1 MALATSTT
9 KLSATSLLREMAGL
23 SAAEMDR
30 LACRLLVLRA
40 AKRSQTLP
48 AREAELL
55 TAINRTLPP
64 EHRAKYRRLSA
75 KRRSAT
81 LTPAEHRELLRLSDE
96 LEMLNAQRARS
107 LVGLAALRKTTVPA
121 LMDSL
126 GLPSLSNG

>member
-1 MALATSTT
+1 MAVATSTT
-9 KLSATSLLREMAGL
+9 KLSTTALLREMASL
-23 SAAEMDR
+23 SAAELDR

-48 AREAELL
+48 PREAELL

-64 EHRAKYRRLSA
+64 ERRARYRRLSA

-81 LTPAEHRELLRLSDE
+81 LTPAEHRELLCLSDE
-96 LEMLNAQRARS
+96 LEMLNANRARS
-107 LVGLAALRKTTVPA
+107 LVALAALRNTTVPA

-126 GLPSLSNG
+126 GFQSLSNG

>member
-1 MALATSTT
+1 MALATSTIKPSPT
-9 KLSATSLLREMAGL
+9 LLFQEMAGL
-23 SAAEMDR
+23 SAAELDR

-40 AKRSQTLP
+40 AKRNRALP

-55 TAINRTLPP
+55 TAINRTLPA
-64 EHRAKYRRLSA
+64 ERRARYRRLSA

-81 LTPAEHRELLRLSDE
+81 LTAAEHRELLRLSDE

-107 LVGLAALRKTTVPA
+107 LAGLAALRKTTVPA

-126 GLPSLSNG
+126 GLESLSNG